1 MNVVERLSS
10 TVSAR
15 VVGLLLAA
23 IIAGQVV
30 GLTLGDGTVPLAV
43 QVGLSASF
51 GCFYALSATGLV
63 LVHRATRIINFA
75 QTGFGTTAAMLFLL
89 LTTVWTWNVWAT
101 LLLSLAFAA
110 LIGMV
115 IEVLLLRRFSAAPR
129 LVLTVVTI
137 AIGQL
142 LAAAT
147 LLLPRIW
154 GLGGS
159 RGGAN
164 AIPRVG
170 PQSPFDRFSVRWSGV
185 VITGDALFAVAAT
198 FVLLGGLVLFLR
210 SSRVGVAI
218 RGAAENKDRAAQLGV
233 NTNNLS
239 SVVWAIVAVLGAAGA
254 ILSILVADRSL
265 AQVMGSASGS
275 IGSASAAIGIG
286 SLLRALAAAVIA
298 RFESLAIAIGAAIAI
313 AMFEVSVLWATGETR
328 GADIAV
334 FLLIVGVLLLQR
346 RGESRVDASATSS
359 WVAAEELRGIPH
371 ELAPLPPVRRMRS
384 RALTLAAVAVLAY
397 PWVMSPSQTNLGG
410 VYAIY
415 GIVGISLVVLTGWA
429 GQISLGQFAF
439 VAVGAVVGGSV
450 GSRLGLP
457 FPVALVVGSA
467 AAAAVAVLVGLP
479 ALRIRGLY
487 LAVTT
492 LALALVTPAVLFDG
506 GMFGWLLPGRIG
518 RPSFFGIDTGKGETG
533 YYYVCL
539 ASLAAVVWAVGALRA
554 SRTGRLLIALRDN
567 ERAAQTHAVNLVR
580 VRLLAFAVS
589 GALAGFAGVLFA
601 YHQQAVTASS
611 FASDRSV
618 LVFLMAVIGG
628 LGSVTAVLVGAIY
641 IATATIVIP
650 DLGGQILAGAA
661 GVLGVLVLLPSGLG
675 SVAYRLRD
683 AWLRRVASRHRIL
696 VPSLVGGR
704 VKRGEEALV
713 PLAPPLRQAAAA
725 RSYRLPSR
733 IGDAGAS
740 QVAEVWRY

>member
-1 MNVVERLSS
+1 MTTLDRARSS
-10 TVSAR
+10 TAAKVG
-15 VVGLLLAA
+15 GLLLAA
-23 IIAGQVV
+23 IVGGQLV
-30 GLTLGDGTVPLAV
+30 GVTVGNGAVPLAV
-43 QVGLSASF
+43 QVGLAASF

-63 LVHRATRIINFA
+63 LVHRASRIINFA
-75 QTGFGTTAAMLFLL
+75 QTGFGTTATVLFLL
-89 LTTVWTWNVWAT
+89 LTTVWTWSVWAT
-101 LLLSLAFAA
+101 FLVSLLAAAA
-110 LIGMV
+110 LGMV
-115 IEVLLLRRFSAAPR
+115 VEVLVLRRFSAAPR

-137 AIGQL
+137 AVGQL

-159 RGGAN
+159 RGGVN
-164 AIPRVG
+164 AIPRVA
-170 PQSPFDRFSVRWSGV
+170 PVSPFDRFSVRWSGV
-185 VITGDALFAVAAT
+185 VITGDALFAIAAT
-198 FVLLGGLVLFLR
+198 VVLLGGLMVFLR
-210 SSRVGVAI
+210 RSRIGVAI

-239 SVVWAIVAVLGAAGA
+239 SIVWAVVAVLGAAGA
-254 ILSILVADRSL
+254 ILSVLVADRSL
-265 AQVMGSASGS
+265 SQVMGTASSG

-286 SLLRALAAAVIA
+286 TLLRALAAAVVA
-298 RFESLAIAIGAAIAI
+298 RFENLGLAIGAAVAV
-313 AMFEVSVLWATGETR
+313 AMFEVSVLWATGATR
-328 GADIAV
+328 VADIAV
-334 FLLIVGVLLLQR
+334 FALIVGALLFQR
-346 RGESRVDASATSS
+346 RRETRVDDSAASS

-371 ELAPLPPVRRMRS
+371 ELAPLPVVRRMRA
-384 RALTLAAVAVLAY
+384 RARWAVAFLVLAY

-439 VAVGAVVGGSV
+439 VAVGAVVGGSI
-450 GSRLGLP
+450 GSRLDLP
-457 FPVALVVGSA
+457 FAVALVGGSLV
-467 AAAAVAVLVGLP
+467 AAAVAVVVGLP

-487 LAVTT
+487 LAITT

-506 GMFGWLLPGRIG
+506 GVFGWLLPGRIG
-518 RPSFFGIDTGKGETG
+518 RPSFLGVDTGKGETG

-539 ASLAAVVWAVGALRA
+539 ATLAAVVWGVGALRA
-554 SRTGRLLIALRDN
+554 SRTGRLLLALRDN
-567 ERAAQTHAVNLVR
+567 ERAAQTHAVNLVK

-589 GALAGFAGVLFA
+589 GALAGLAGVLFA

-611 FASDRSV
+611 FTPDRSV
-618 LVFLMAVIGG
+618 LIFLMAVIGG
-628 LGSVTAVLVGAIY
+628 LGSVPAVLVGAVY

-675 SVAYRLRD
+675 SVAYRVRD

-704 VKRGEEALV
+704 IKRGEEALV
-713 PLAPPLRQAAAA
+713 PLAPRLGQASADV
-725 RSYRLPSR
+725 SYRLPSR
-733 IGDAGAS
+733 IGAAGAS